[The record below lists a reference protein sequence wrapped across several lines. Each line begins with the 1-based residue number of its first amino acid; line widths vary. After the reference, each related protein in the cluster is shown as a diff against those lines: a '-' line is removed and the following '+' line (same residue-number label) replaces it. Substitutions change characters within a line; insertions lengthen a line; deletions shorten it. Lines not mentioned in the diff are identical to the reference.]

1 MTKSLLKSSL
11 REIKSSFGRY
21 IAILG
26 IVALGVGFF
35 SGLMVS
41 EEAMLKTGDTYLNDQ
56 NFYDFRLMSTLGFDD
71 DDVTALRD
79 ASGVTAADGAYQVDA
94 LVNDGGDEEKVGRFH
109 SITADVNKLA
119 LKEGRLPE
127 NDNECVVDSSFYT
140 GGSIGD
146 TVTVS
151 ADNEA
156 DTLDAMSQHEMKI
169 VGVVES
175 PLYMRVG
182 RYSSEIGSGEVEA
195 IYYVPESVF
204 TSEYFTEMYV
214 SVDTE
219 GEIYSDEY
227 DASIDKEEPIVTEAA
242 ENSVNARY
250 DDIVSEINDGRKQA
264 QEGLDQAKTAL
275 ETAQKAGAGEE
286 TIAKIQAQA
295 DEAQKTLDELTV
307 PEEPEFYVLTR
318 DEDVGFQFFKSDSS
332 IVSSIAKVFPI
343 FFFLV
348 AALVCVTTMTRMMN
362 EQRTQIGVLKS
373 MGYGNRSVIMKYM
386 LYSGSSGILG
396 CLIGYFVGTWGFPT
410 IIWSAYRYYYALP
423 DQVMYVFNGPL
434 LAISLAVTLLCTV
447 GVTWLCGYS
456 ALTQTSA
463 NLIRPKAPKA
473 GKRNPFE
480 RITPVWKRL
489 SFLQKITVRNLFRYK
504 ARFFMMILGIG
515 GCTALIVTALALQ
528 DNFMGVSDLQYNE
541 IDLYDATASFNESLT
556 EDEMNAFL
564 DNNGD
569 RVAGALFS
577 YSGNMDISANG
588 TTHSVAMN
596 APVDNGD
603 LGDFFSWHTDETNY
617 DLPDDGELLLDRGLA
632 NRLGVSVG
640 DEVTVRDSD
649 MHEAVLTVSGVYDN
663 YISNNAYI
671 SRGTL
676 ANDFGKTDINSAYIN
691 FKGDGDVHELAAQ
704 LMNSDANITNVSIS
718 QDSMDMFTDMLDSLN
733 VIVIVVILCAGAL
746 AFIVLYN
753 LTNINISERIRE
765 IATLKVLG
773 FYAKEANA
781 YVFRENNVLTLFG
794 ALVGLVLGK
803 FFHAFVMGQIV
814 VDGLSFDVYVSPQ
827 NYLLA
832 LVLTVIFA
840 FITQLIMR
848 RKIAKI
854 HMAESLKSV
863 E

>member
-41 EEAMLKTGDTYLNDQ
+41 EEAMLKTGDTYLNEQ

-127 NDNECVVDSSFYT
+127 NDNECVVDSSFYA
-140 GGSIGD
+140 GSSIGD
-146 TVTVS
+146 TVTVV
-151 ADNEA
+151 DNNEK
-156 DTLDAMSQHEMKI
+156 DTLDALSQHEMKI

-204 TSEYFTEMYV
+204 TSEYYTEMYV
-214 SVDTE
+214 SVNTE
-219 GEIYSDEY
+219 GEIYSDAY
-227 DASIDKEEPIVTEAA
+227 DASIDDAEPTITKAA
-242 ENSVNARY
+242 EDSVDGRY
-250 DDIVSEINDGRKQA
+250 QEIVNEINDGRKQA
-264 QEGLDQAKTAL
+264 QDGLDQANTAL
-275 ETAQKAGAGEE
+275 ETAKKAGAGEE

-307 PEEPEFYVLTR
+307 PEEPELYVLTR

-386 LYSGSSGILG
+386 MYSGSSGILG
-396 CLIGYFVGTWGFPT
+396 CLIGYFLGTWGFPT

-423 DQVMYVFNGPL
+423 DQVMYVFNVPL
-434 LAISLAVTLLCTV
+434 LLISLAVTLLCTI

-456 ALTQTSA
+456 ALTQTAA

-480 RITPVWKRL
+480 RVTPIWKRL

-528 DNFMGVSDLQYNE
+528 DNFMGVSDQQFNE
-541 IDLYDATASFNESLT
+541 IDLYDATASFNESLS
-556 EDEMNAFL
+556 EEEMAAFL
-564 DNNGD
+564 DTNGERID
-569 RVAGALFS
+569 GALFS
-577 YSGNMDISANG
+577 YTGNMDISANG
-588 TTHSVAMN
+588 TTHSVSMN
-596 APVDNGD
+596 APIDNGQ
-603 LGDFFSWHTDETNY
+603 LEDFFSWHADDTTY
-617 DLPDDGELLLDRGLA
+617 GLPENGEILLDRGLA
-632 NRLGVSVG
+632 DRLGVTTG

-671 SRGTL
+671 SRETL
-676 ANDFGKTDINSAYIN
+676 ADDFGKTDVNSAYIN
-691 FKGDGDVHELAAQ
+691 FQGDGDAHEMAAQ
-704 LMNSDANITNVSIS
+704 LMSEDSNITNVSIS

-733 VIVIVVILCAGAL
+733 VIVLVVILCAGAL

-773 FYAKEANA
+773 FYSKEANA
-781 YVFRENNVLTLFG
+781 YVFRENNALTLIG
-794 ALVGLVLGK
+794 ALVGLVIGK

-814 VDGLSFDVYVSPQ
+814 VDGLTFDAYVSPQ
-827 NYLLA
+827 NYGLA
-832 LVLTVIFA
+832 LVLTIIFA
-840 FITQLIMR
+840 LITQFIMR

>member
-41 EEAMLKTGDTYLNDQ
+41 EEAMLKTGDTYLNEQ

-127 NDNECVVDSSFYT
+127 NDNECVVDSSFYA
-140 GGSIGD
+140 GSSIGD
-146 TVTVS
+146 TVTVV
-151 ADNEA
+151 DNNEK
-156 DTLDAMSQHEMKI
+156 DTLDGLSQHEMKI

-204 TSEYFTEMYV
+204 TSEYYTEMYV
-214 SVDTE
+214 SVNTE
-219 GEIYSDEY
+219 GEIYSDAY
-227 DASIDKEEPIVTEAA
+227 DASIDDAEPTITKAA
-242 ENSVNARY
+242 EDSVDGRY
-250 DDIVSEINDGRKQA
+250 QEIVNEINDGRKQA
-264 QEGLDQAKTAL
+264 QDGLDQANTAL
-275 ETAQKAGAGEE
+275 ETAKKAGAGEE

-307 PEEPEFYVLTR
+307 PEEPELYVLTR

-386 LYSGSSGILG
+386 MYSGSSGILG
-396 CLIGYFVGTWGFPT
+396 CLIGYFLGTWGFPT

-423 DQVMYVFNGPL
+423 DQVMYVFNVPL
-434 LAISLAVTLLCTV
+434 LLISLAVTLLCTI

-456 ALTQTSA
+456 ALTQTAA

-480 RITPVWKRL
+480 RVTPIWKRL

-528 DNFMGVSDLQYNE
+528 DNFMGVSDQQFNE
-541 IDLYDATASFNESLT
+541 IDLYDATASFNESLS
-556 EDEMNAFL
+556 EEEMAAFL
-564 DNNGD
+564 DTNGERID
-569 RVAGALFS
+569 GALFS
-577 YSGNMDISANG
+577 YTGNMDISANG
-588 TTHSVAMN
+588 TTHSVSMN
-596 APVDNGD
+596 APIDNGQ
-603 LGDFFSWHTDETNY
+603 LEDFFSWHADDTTY
-617 DLPDDGELLLDRGLA
+617 GLPENGEILLDRGLA
-632 NRLGVSVG
+632 DRLGVTTG

-671 SRGTL
+671 SRETL
-676 ANDFGKTDINSAYIN
+676 ADDFGKTDVNSAYIN
-691 FKGDGDVHELAAQ
+691 FQGDGDAHEMAAQ
-704 LMNSDANITNVSIS
+704 LMSEDSNITNVSIS

-733 VIVIVVILCAGAL
+733 VIVLVVILCAGAL

-773 FYAKEANA
+773 FYSKEANA
-781 YVFRENNVLTLFG
+781 YVFRENNALTLIG
-794 ALVGLVLGK
+794 ALVGLVIGK

-814 VDGLSFDVYVSPQ
+814 VDGLTFDAYVSPQ
-827 NYLLA
+827 NYGLA
-832 LVLTVIFA
+832 LVLTIIFA
-840 FITQLIMR
+840 LITQFIMR

>member
-41 EEAMLKTGDTYLNDQ
+41 EEAMLKTGDTYLNEQ
-56 NFYDFRLMSTLGFDD
+56 NFYDFRLMSTLGFDA

-127 NDNECVVDSSFYT
+127 NDNECVVDSSFYA
-140 GGSIGD
+140 GSSIGD
-146 TVTVS
+146 TVTVV
-151 ADNEA
+151 DNNEK
-156 DTLDAMSQHEMKI
+156 DTLDALSQHEMKI

-204 TSEYFTEMYV
+204 TSEYYTEMYV
-214 SVDTE
+214 SVNTE
-219 GEIYSDEY
+219 GEIYSDAY
-227 DASIDKEEPIVTEAA
+227 DASIDDAEPTITKAA
-242 ENSVNARY
+242 EDSVDGRY
-250 DDIVSEINDGRKQA
+250 QEIVNEINDGRKQA
-264 QEGLDQAKTAL
+264 QDGLDQANEAL
-275 ETAQKAGAGEE
+275 ETAKKAGAGEE

-307 PEEPEFYVLTR
+307 PEEPELYVLTR

-386 LYSGSSGILG
+386 MYSGSSGILG
-396 CLIGYFVGTWGFPT
+396 CLIGYFLGTWGFPT

-423 DQVMYVFNGPL
+423 DQVMYVFNVPL
-434 LAISLAVTLLCTV
+434 LLISLAVTLLCTI

-456 ALTQTSA
+456 ALTQTAA

-480 RITPVWKRL
+480 RVTPIWKRL

-528 DNFMGVSDLQYNE
+528 DNFMGVSDQQFNE
-541 IDLYDATASFNESLT
+541 IDLYDATASFNESLS
-556 EDEMNAFL
+556 EEEMAAFL
-564 DNNGD
+564 DANGERID
-569 RVAGALFS
+569 GALFS
-577 YSGNMDISANG
+577 YTGNMDISANG
-588 TTHSVAMN
+588 ATHSVSMN
-596 APVDNGD
+596 APIDNEQ
-603 LGDFFSWHTDETNY
+603 LGDFFSWHADDTTY
-617 DLPDDGELLLDRGLA
+617 GLPADGEILLDRGLA
-632 NRLGVSVG
+632 DRLGVTTG

-676 ANDFGKTDINSAYIN
+676 ADDFGKTDVNSAYIN
-691 FKGDGDVHELAAQ
+691 FQGDGDAHEMAAQ
-704 LMNSDANITNVSIS
+704 LMSEDSNITNVSIS

-733 VIVIVVILCAGAL
+733 VIVLVVILCAGAL

-773 FYAKEANA
+773 FYSKEANA
-781 YVFRENNVLTLFG
+781 YVFRENNALTLIG
-794 ALVGLVLGK
+794 ALVGLVIGK

-814 VDGLSFDVYVSPQ
+814 VDGLTFDAYVSPQ
-827 NYLLA
+827 NYGLA
-832 LVLTVIFA
+832 LVLTIVFA
-840 FITQLIMR
+840 LITQFIMR

>member
-41 EEAMLKTGDTYLNDQ
+41 EEAMLKTGDTYLNEQ

-127 NDNECVVDSSFYT
+127 NDNECVVDSSFYA
-140 GGSIGD
+140 GSSIGD
-146 TVTVS
+146 TVTVV
-151 ADNEA
+151 DNNEK
-156 DTLDAMSQHEMKI
+156 DTLDALSQHEMKI

-204 TSEYFTEMYV
+204 TSEYYTEMYV
-214 SVDTE
+214 SVNTE
-219 GEIYSDEY
+219 GEIYSDAY
-227 DASIDKEEPIVTEAA
+227 DASIDDAEPTITKAA
-242 ENSVNARY
+242 EDSVDGRY
-250 DDIVSEINDGRKQA
+250 QEIVNEINDGRKQA
-264 QEGLDQAKTAL
+264 QDGLDQANKAL
-275 ETAQKAGAGEE
+275 ETAKKAGAGEE

-307 PEEPEFYVLTR
+307 PEEPELYVLTR

-386 LYSGSSGILG
+386 MYSGSSGILG
-396 CLIGYFVGTWGFPT
+396 CLIGYFLGTWGFPT

-423 DQVMYVFNGPL
+423 DQVMYVFNVPL
-434 LAISLAVTLLCTV
+434 LLISLAVTLLCTI

-456 ALTQTSA
+456 ALTQTAA

-480 RITPVWKRL
+480 RVTPIWKRL

-528 DNFMGVSDLQYNE
+528 DNFMGVSDQQFNE
-541 IDLYDATASFNESLT
+541 IDLYDATASFNESLS
-556 EDEMNAFL
+556 EEEMAAFL
-564 DNNGD
+564 DTNGERID
-569 RVAGALFS
+569 GALFS
-577 YSGNMDISANG
+577 YTGNMDISANG
-588 TTHSVAMN
+588 TTHSVSMN
-596 APVDNGD
+596 APIDNGQ
-603 LGDFFSWHTDETNY
+603 LEDFFSWHADDTTY
-617 DLPDDGELLLDRGLA
+617 GLPENGEILLDRGLA
-632 NRLGVSVG
+632 DRLGVTTG

-671 SRGTL
+671 SRETL
-676 ANDFGKTDINSAYIN
+676 ADDFGKTDVNSAYIN
-691 FKGDGDVHELAAQ
+691 FQGDGDAHEMAAQ
-704 LMNSDANITNVSIS
+704 LMSEDSNITNVSIS

-733 VIVIVVILCAGAL
+733 VIVLVVILCAGAL

-773 FYAKEANA
+773 FYSKEANA
-781 YVFRENNVLTLFG
+781 YVFRENNALTLIG
-794 ALVGLVLGK
+794 ALVGLVIGK

-814 VDGLSFDVYVSPQ
+814 VDGLTFDAYVSPQ
-827 NYLLA
+827 NYGLA
-832 LVLTVIFA
+832 LVLTIIFA
-840 FITQLIMR
+840 LITQFIMR

>member
-41 EEAMLKTGDTYLNDQ
+41 EEAMLKTGDTYLNEQ

-127 NDNECVVDSSFYT
+127 NDNECVVDSSFYA
-140 GGSIGD
+140 GSSIGD
-146 TVTVS
+146 TVTVV
-151 ADNEA
+151 DNNEK
-156 DTLDAMSQHEMKI
+156 DTLDALSQHEMKI

-204 TSEYFTEMYV
+204 TSEYYTEMYV
-214 SVDTE
+214 SVNTE
-219 GEIYSDEY
+219 GEIYSDAY
-227 DASIDKEEPIVTEAA
+227 DASIDDAEPTITKAA
-242 ENSVNARY
+242 EDSVDGRY
-250 DDIVSEINDGRKQA
+250 QEIVNEINDGRKQA
-264 QEGLDQAKTAL
+264 QDGLDQANTAL
-275 ETAQKAGAGEE
+275 ETAKKAGAGEE

-307 PEEPEFYVLTR
+307 PEEPELYVLTR

-373 MGYGNRSVIMKYM
+373 MGYGNHSVIMKYM
-386 LYSGSSGILG
+386 MYSGSSGILG
-396 CLIGYFVGTWGFPT
+396 CLIGYFLGTWGFPT

-423 DQVMYVFNGPL
+423 DQVMYVFNVPL
-434 LAISLAVTLLCTV
+434 LLISLAVTLLCTI

-456 ALTQTSA
+456 ALTQTAA

-480 RITPVWKRL
+480 RVTPIWKRL

-528 DNFMGVSDLQYNE
+528 DNFMGVSDQQFNE
-541 IDLYDATASFNESLT
+541 IDLYDATASFNESLS
-556 EDEMNAFL
+556 EEEMAAFL
-564 DNNGD
+564 DANGE
-569 RVAGALFS
+569 RIAGALFS
-577 YSGNMDISANG
+577 YTGNMDISANG
-588 TTHSVAMN
+588 TTHSVSMN
-596 APVDNGD
+596 APIDNGQ
-603 LGDFFSWHTDETNY
+603 LEDFFSWHADDTTY
-617 DLPDDGELLLDRGLA
+617 GLPEDGEILLDRGLA
-632 NRLGVSVG
+632 DRLGVTTG

-671 SRGTL
+671 SRETL
-676 ANDFGKTDINSAYIN
+676 ADDFGKTDVNSAYIN
-691 FKGDGDVHELAAQ
+691 FQGDGDAHEMAAQ
-704 LMNSDANITNVSIS
+704 LMSEDSNITNVSIS

-733 VIVIVVILCAGAL
+733 VIVLVVILCAGAL

-773 FYAKEANA
+773 FYSKEANA
-781 YVFRENNVLTLFG
+781 YVFRENNALTLIG
-794 ALVGLVLGK
+794 ALVGLVIGK

-814 VDGLSFDVYVSPQ
+814 VDGLTFDAYVSPQ
-827 NYLLA
+827 NYGLA
-832 LVLTVIFA
+832 LVLTIIFA
-840 FITQLIMR
+840 LITQFIMR

>member
-41 EEAMLKTGDTYLNDQ
+41 EEAMLKTGDTYLNEQ

-71 DDVTALRD
+71 DDVTALCD

-127 NDNECVVDSSFYT
+127 NDNECVVDSSFYA
-140 GGSIGD
+140 GSSIGD
-146 TVTVS
+146 TVTVV
-151 ADNEA
+151 DNNEK
-156 DTLDAMSQHEMKI
+156 DTLDALSQHEMKI

-204 TSEYFTEMYV
+204 TSEYYTEMYV
-214 SVDTE
+214 SVNTE
-219 GEIYSDEY
+219 GEIYSDAY
-227 DASIDKEEPIVTEAA
+227 DASIDDAEPTITKAA
-242 ENSVNARY
+242 EDSVDGRY
-250 DDIVSEINDGRKQA
+250 QEIVNEINDGRKQA
-264 QEGLDQAKTAL
+264 QDGLDQANTAL
-275 ETAQKAGAGEE
+275 ETAKKAGAGEE
-286 TIAKIQAQA
+286 TIAKIQAQT

-307 PEEPEFYVLTR
+307 PEEPELYVLTR

-386 LYSGSSGILG
+386 MYSGSSGILG
-396 CLIGYFVGTWGFPT
+396 CLIGYFLGTWGFPT

-423 DQVMYVFNGPL
+423 DQVMYVFNVPL
-434 LAISLAVTLLCTV
+434 LLISLAVTLLCTI

-480 RITPVWKRL
+480 RVTPIWKRL
-489 SFLQKITVRNLFRYK
+489 SFLQKITVRNLFHGADCDGAGFAGQLYGSVRS
-504 ARFFMMILGIG
+504 AVQRNRSLRRHGI
-515 GCTALIVTALALQ
+515 V
-528 DNFMGVSDLQYNE
+528 
-541 IDLYDATASFNESLT
+541 
-556 EDEMNAFL
+556 
-564 DNNGD
+564 
-569 RVAGALFS
+569 
-577 YSGNMDISANG
+577 
-588 TTHSVAMN
+588 
-596 APVDNGD
+596 
-603 LGDFFSWHTDETNY
+603 
-617 DLPDDGELLLDRGLA
+617 
-632 NRLGVSVG
+632 
-640 DEVTVRDSD
+640 
-649 MHEAVLTVSGVYDN
+649 
-663 YISNNAYI
+663 
-671 SRGTL
+671 
-676 ANDFGKTDINSAYIN
+676 
-691 FKGDGDVHELAAQ
+691 
-704 LMNSDANITNVSIS
+704 
-718 QDSMDMFTDMLDSLN
+718 
-733 VIVIVVILCAGAL
+733 
-746 AFIVLYN
+746 
-753 LTNINISERIRE
+753 
-765 IATLKVLG
+765 
-773 FYAKEANA
+773 
-781 YVFRENNVLTLFG
+781 
-794 ALVGLVLGK
+794 
-803 FFHAFVMGQIV
+803 
-814 VDGLSFDVYVSPQ
+814 
-827 NYLLA
+827 
-832 LVLTVIFA
+832 
-840 FITQLIMR
+840 
-848 RKIAKI
+848 
-854 HMAESLKSV
+854 
-863 E
+863 

>member
-41 EEAMLKTGDTYLNDQ
+41 EEAMLKTGDTYLNEQ

-127 NDNECVVDSSFYT
+127 NDNECVVDSSFYA
-140 GGSIGD
+140 GSSIGD
-146 TVTVS
+146 TVTVV
-151 ADNEA
+151 DNNEK
-156 DTLDAMSQHEMKI
+156 DTLDALSQHEMKI

-204 TSEYFTEMYV
+204 TSEYYTEMYV
-214 SVDTE
+214 SVNTE
-219 GEIYSDEY
+219 GEIYSDAY
-227 DASIDKEEPIVTEAA
+227 DASIDDAEPTITKAA
-242 ENSVNARY
+242 EDSVDGRY
-250 DDIVSEINDGRKQA
+250 QEIVNEINDGRKQA
-264 QEGLDQAKTAL
+264 QDGLDQANKAL
-275 ETAQKAGAGEE
+275 ETAKTAGAGEE

-307 PEEPEFYVLTR
+307 PEEPELYVLTR

-386 LYSGSSGILG
+386 MYSGSSGILG
-396 CLIGYFVGTWGFPT
+396 CLIGYFLGTWGFPT

-423 DQVMYVFNGPL
+423 DQVMYVFNVPL
-434 LAISLAVTLLCTV
+434 LLISLAVTLLCTI

-456 ALTQTSA
+456 ALTQTAA

-480 RITPVWKRL
+480 RVTPIWKRL

-528 DNFMGVSDLQYNE
+528 DNFMGVSDQQFNE
-541 IDLYDATASFNESLT
+541 IDLYDATASFNESLS
-556 EDEMNAFL
+556 EEEMAAFL
-564 DNNGD
+564 DTNGERID
-569 RVAGALFS
+569 GALFS
-577 YSGNMDISANG
+577 YTGNMDISANG
-588 TTHSVAMN
+588 TTHSVSMN
-596 APVDNGD
+596 APIDNGQ
-603 LGDFFSWHTDETNY
+603 LEDFFSWHADDTTY
-617 DLPDDGELLLDRGLA
+617 GLPENGEILLDRGLA
-632 NRLGVSVG
+632 DRLGVTAG

-671 SRGTL
+671 SRETL
-676 ANDFGKTDINSAYIN
+676 ADDFGKTDVNSAYIN
-691 FKGDGDVHELAAQ
+691 FQGDGDAHEMAAQ
-704 LMNSDANITNVSIS
+704 LMSEDSNITNVSIS

-733 VIVIVVILCAGAL
+733 VIVLVVILCAGAL

-773 FYAKEANA
+773 FYSKEANA
-781 YVFRENNVLTLFG
+781 YVFRENNALTLIG
-794 ALVGLVLGK
+794 ALVGLVIGK

-814 VDGLSFDVYVSPQ
+814 VDGLTFDAYVSPQ
-827 NYLLA
+827 NYGLA
-832 LVLTVIFA
+832 LVLTIIFA
-840 FITQLIMR
+840 LITQFIMR

>member
-41 EEAMLKTGDTYLNDQ
+41 EEAMLKTGDTYLNEQ

-127 NDNECVVDSSFYT
+127 NDNECVVDSSFYA
-140 GGSIGD
+140 GSSIGD
-146 TVTVS
+146 TVTVV
-151 ADNEA
+151 DNNEK
-156 DTLDAMSQHEMKI
+156 DTLDALSQHEMKI

-204 TSEYFTEMYV
+204 TSEYYTEMYV
-214 SVDTE
+214 SVNTE
-219 GEIYSDEY
+219 GEIYSDAY
-227 DASIDKEEPIVTEAA
+227 DASIDDAEPTITKAA
-242 ENSVNARY
+242 EDSVDGRY
-250 DDIVSEINDGRKQA
+250 QEIVNEINDGRKQA
-264 QEGLDQAKTAL
+264 QDGLDQANTAL
-275 ETAQKAGAGEE
+275 ETAKKAGAGEE

-307 PEEPEFYVLTR
+307 PEEPELYVLTR

-386 LYSGSSGILG
+386 MYSGSSGILG
-396 CLIGYFVGTWGFPT
+396 CLIGYFLGTWGFPT

-423 DQVMYVFNGPL
+423 DQVMYVFNVPL
-434 LAISLAVTLLCTV
+434 LLISLAVTLLCTI

-456 ALTQTSA
+456 ALTQTAA

-480 RITPVWKRL
+480 RVTPIWKRL

-528 DNFMGVSDLQYNE
+528 DNFMGVSDQQFNE
-541 IDLYDATASFNESLT
+541 IDLYDATASFNESLS
-556 EDEMNAFL
+556 EEEMAAFL
-564 DNNGD
+564 DTNGERID
-569 RVAGALFS
+569 GALFS
-577 YSGNMDISANG
+577 YTGNMDISANG
-588 TTHSVAMN
+588 TTHSVSMN
-596 APVDNGD
+596 APIDNGQ
-603 LGDFFSWHTDETNY
+603 LEDFFSWHADDTTY
-617 DLPDDGELLLDRGLA
+617 GLPENGEILLDRGLA
-632 NRLGVSVG
+632 DRLGVTAG

-671 SRGTL
+671 SRETL
-676 ANDFGKTDINSAYIN
+676 ADDFGKTDVNSAYIN
-691 FKGDGDVHELAAQ
+691 FQGDGDAHEMAAQ
-704 LMNSDANITNVSIS
+704 LMSEDSNITNVSIS

-733 VIVIVVILCAGAL
+733 VIVLVVILCAGAL

-773 FYAKEANA
+773 FYSKEANA
-781 YVFRENNVLTLFG
+781 YVFRENNALTLIG
-794 ALVGLVLGK
+794 ALVGLVIGK

-814 VDGLSFDVYVSPQ
+814 VDGLTFDAYVSPQ
-827 NYLLA
+827 NYGLA
-832 LVLTVIFA
+832 LVLTIIFA
-840 FITQLIMR
+840 LITQFIMR

>member
-41 EEAMLKTGDTYLNDQ
+41 EEAMLKTGDTYLNEQ

-127 NDNECVVDSSFYT
+127 NDNECVVDSSFYA
-140 GGSIGD
+140 GSSIGD
-146 TVTVS
+146 TVTVV
-151 ADNEA
+151 DNNEK
-156 DTLDAMSQHEMKI
+156 DTLDALSQHEMKI

-204 TSEYFTEMYV
+204 TSEYYTEMYV
-214 SVDTE
+214 SVNTE
-219 GEIYSDEY
+219 GEIYSDAY
-227 DASIDKEEPIVTEAA
+227 DASIDDAEPTITKAA
-242 ENSVNARY
+242 EDSVDGRY
-250 DDIVSEINDGRKQA
+250 QEIVNEINDGRKQA
-264 QEGLDQAKTAL
+264 QDGLDQANKAL
-275 ETAQKAGAGEE
+275 ETAKKAGAGEE

-307 PEEPEFYVLTR
+307 PEEPELYVLTR

-386 LYSGSSGILG
+386 MYSGSSGILG
-396 CLIGYFVGTWGFPT
+396 CLIGYFLGTWGFPT

-423 DQVMYVFNGPL
+423 DQVMYVFNVPL
-434 LAISLAVTLLCTV
+434 LLISLAVTLLCTI

-456 ALTQTSA
+456 ALTQTAA

-480 RITPVWKRL
+480 RVTPIWKRL

-528 DNFMGVSDLQYNE
+528 DNFMGVSDQQFNE
-541 IDLYDATASFNESLT
+541 IDLYDATASFNESLS
-556 EDEMNAFL
+556 EEEMAAFL
-564 DNNGD
+564 DTNGERID
-569 RVAGALFS
+569 GALFS
-577 YSGNMDISANG
+577 YTGNMDISANG
-588 TTHSVAMN
+588 TTHSVSMN
-596 APVDNGD
+596 APIDNGQ
-603 LGDFFSWHTDETNY
+603 LEDFFSWHADDTTY
-617 DLPDDGELLLDRGLA
+617 GLPENGEILLDRGLA
-632 NRLGVSVG
+632 DRLGVTAG

-671 SRGTL
+671 SRETL
-676 ANDFGKTDINSAYIN
+676 ADGFGKTDVNSAYIN
-691 FKGDGDVHELAAQ
+691 FQGDGDAHEMAAQ
-704 LMNSDANITNVSIS
+704 LMSEDSNITNVSIS

-733 VIVIVVILCAGAL
+733 VIVLVVILCAGAL

-773 FYAKEANA
+773 FYSKEANA
-781 YVFRENNVLTLFG
+781 YVFRENNALTLIG
-794 ALVGLVLGK
+794 ALVGLVIGK

-814 VDGLSFDVYVSPQ
+814 VDGLTFDAYVSPQ
-827 NYLLA
+827 NYGLA
-832 LVLTVIFA
+832 LVLTIIFA
-840 FITQLIMR
+840 LITQFIMR

>member
-41 EEAMLKTGDTYLNDQ
+41 EEAMLKTGDTYLNER

-127 NDNECVVDSSFYT
+127 NDNECVVDSSFYA
-140 GGSIGD
+140 GSSIGD
-146 TVTVS
+146 TVTVV
-151 ADNEA
+151 DNNEK
-156 DTLDAMSQHEMKI
+156 DTLDALSQHEMKI

-204 TSEYFTEMYV
+204 TSEYYTEMYV
-214 SVDTE
+214 SVNTE
-219 GEIYSDEY
+219 GEIYSDAY
-227 DASIDKEEPIVTEAA
+227 DASIDDAEPTITKAA
-242 ENSVNARY
+242 EDSVDGRY
-250 DDIVSEINDGRKQA
+250 QEIVNEINDGRKQA
-264 QEGLDQAKTAL
+264 QDGLDQANTAL
-275 ETAQKAGAGEE
+275 ETAKKAGAGEE

-307 PEEPEFYVLTR
+307 PEEPELYVLTR

-386 LYSGSSGILG
+386 MYSGSSGILG
-396 CLIGYFVGTWGFPT
+396 CLIGYFLGTWGFPT

-423 DQVMYVFNGPL
+423 DQVMYVFNVPL
-434 LAISLAVTLLCTV
+434 LLISLAVTLLCTI

-456 ALTQTSA
+456 ALTQTAA

-480 RITPVWKRL
+480 RVTPIWKRL

-528 DNFMGVSDLQYNE
+528 DNFMGVSDQQFNE
-541 IDLYDATASFNESLT
+541 IDLYDATASFNESLS
-556 EDEMNAFL
+556 EEEMAAFL
-564 DNNGD
+564 DTNGERID
-569 RVAGALFS
+569 GALFS
-577 YSGNMDISANG
+577 YTGNMDISANG
-588 TTHSVAMN
+588 TTHSVSMN
-596 APVDNGD
+596 APIDNGQ
-603 LGDFFSWHTDETNY
+603 LEDFFSWHADDTTY
-617 DLPDDGELLLDRGLA
+617 GLPENGEILLDRGLA
-632 NRLGVSVG
+632 DRLGVTTG

-676 ANDFGKTDINSAYIN
+676 ADDFGKTDVNSAYIN
-691 FKGDGDVHELAAQ
+691 FQGDGDAHEMAAQ
-704 LMNSDANITNVSIS
+704 LMSEDSNITNVSIS

-733 VIVIVVILCAGAL
+733 VIVLVVILCAGAL

-773 FYAKEANA
+773 FYSKEANA
-781 YVFRENNVLTLFG
+781 YVFRENNALTLIG
-794 ALVGLVLGK
+794 ALVGLVIGK

-814 VDGLSFDVYVSPQ
+814 VDGLTFDAYVSPQ
-827 NYLLA
+827 NYGLA
-832 LVLTVIFA
+832 LVLTIIFA
-840 FITQLIMR
+840 LITQFIMR

>member
-41 EEAMLKTGDTYLNDQ
+41 EEAMLKTGDTYLNEQ

-127 NDNECVVDSSFYT
+127 NDNECVVDSSFYA
-140 GGSIGD
+140 GSSIGD
-146 TVTVS
+146 TVTVV
-151 ADNEA
+151 DNNEK
-156 DTLDAMSQHEMKI
+156 DTLDALSQHEMKI

-204 TSEYFTEMYV
+204 TSEYYTEMYV
-214 SVDTE
+214 SVNTE
-219 GEIYSDEY
+219 GEIYSDAY
-227 DASIDKEEPIVTEAA
+227 DASIDDAEPTITKAA
-242 ENSVNARY
+242 EDSVDGRY
-250 DDIVSEINDGRKQA
+250 QEIVNEINDGRKQA
-264 QEGLDQAKTAL
+264 QDGLDQANTAL
-275 ETAQKAGAGEE
+275 ETAKKAGAGEE

-307 PEEPEFYVLTR
+307 PEEPELYVLTR

-386 LYSGSSGILG
+386 MYSGSSGILG
-396 CLIGYFVGTWGFPT
+396 CLIGYFLGTWGFPT

-423 DQVMYVFNGPL
+423 DQVMYVFNVPL
-434 LAISLAVTLLCTV
+434 LLISLAVTLLCTI
-447 GVTWLCGYS
+447 GVTGLCGYS
-456 ALTQTSA
+456 ALTQTAA

-480 RITPVWKRL
+480 RVTPIWKRL

-528 DNFMGVSDLQYNE
+528 DNFMGVSDQQFNE
-541 IDLYDATASFNESLT
+541 IDLYDATASFNESLS
-556 EDEMNAFL
+556 EEEMAAFL
-564 DNNGD
+564 DTNGERID
-569 RVAGALFS
+569 GALFS
-577 YSGNMDISANG
+577 YTGNMDISANG
-588 TTHSVAMN
+588 TTHSVSMN
-596 APVDNGD
+596 APIDNGQ
-603 LGDFFSWHTDETNY
+603 LGDFFSWHADDTTY
-617 DLPDDGELLLDRGLA
+617 GLPENGEILLDRGLA
-632 NRLGVSVG
+632 DRLGVTTG

-671 SRGTL
+671 SRETL
-676 ANDFGKTDINSAYIN
+676 ADDFDKTDVNSAYIN
-691 FKGDGDVHELAAQ
+691 FQGDGDAHEMAAQ
-704 LMNSDANITNVSIS
+704 LMSEDSNITNVSIS

-733 VIVIVVILCAGAL
+733 VIVLVVILCAGAL

-773 FYAKEANA
+773 FYSKEANA
-781 YVFRENNVLTLFG
+781 YVFRENNALTLIG
-794 ALVGLVLGK
+794 ALVGLVIGK

-814 VDGLSFDVYVSPQ
+814 VDGLTFDAYVSPQ
-827 NYLLA
+827 NYGLA
-832 LVLTVIFA
+832 LVLTIIFA
-840 FITQLIMR
+840 LITQFIMR

>member
-41 EEAMLKTGDTYLNDQ
+41 EEAMLKTGDTYLNEQ

-127 NDNECVVDSSFYT
+127 NDNECVVDSSFYA
-140 GGSIGD
+140 GSSIGD
-146 TVTVS
+146 TVTVV
-151 ADNEA
+151 DNNEK
-156 DTLDAMSQHEMKI
+156 DTLDALSQHEMKI

-204 TSEYFTEMYV
+204 TSEYYTEMYV
-214 SVDTE
+214 SVNTE
-219 GEIYSDEY
+219 GEIYSDAY
-227 DASIDKEEPIVTEAA
+227 DASIDDAEPTITKAA
-242 ENSVNARY
+242 EDSVDGRY
-250 DDIVSEINDGRKQA
+250 QEIVNEINDGRKQA
-264 QEGLDQAKTAL
+264 QDGLDQANTAL
-275 ETAQKAGAGEE
+275 ETAKKAGAGEE

-307 PEEPEFYVLTR
+307 PEEPELYVLTR

-386 LYSGSSGILG
+386 MYSGSSGILG
-396 CLIGYFVGTWGFPT
+396 CLIGYFLGTWGFPT

-423 DQVMYVFNGPL
+423 DQVMYVFNVPL
-434 LAISLAVTLLCTV
+434 LLISLAVTLLCTI

-456 ALTQTSA
+456 ALTQTAA

-480 RITPVWKRL
+480 RVTPIWKRL

-528 DNFMGVSDLQYNE
+528 DNFMGVSDQQFNE
-541 IDLYDATASFNESLT
+541 IDLYDATASFNESLS
-556 EDEMNAFL
+556 EEEMAAFL
-564 DNNGD
+564 DTNGE
-569 RVAGALFS
+569 RIAGALFS
-577 YSGNMDISANG
+577 CTGNMDISANG
-588 TTHSVAMN
+588 TTHSVSMN
-596 APVDNGD
+596 APIDNGQ
-603 LGDFFSWHTDETNY
+603 LEDFFSWHADDTTY
-617 DLPDDGELLLDRGLA
+617 GLPENGEILLDRGLA
-632 NRLGVSVG
+632 DRLGVTAG

-671 SRGTL
+671 SRETL
-676 ANDFGKTDINSAYIN
+676 ADDFGKTDVNSAYIN
-691 FKGDGDVHELAAQ
+691 FQGDGDAHEMAAQ
-704 LMNSDANITNVSIS
+704 LMSEDSNITNVSIS

-733 VIVIVVILCAGAL
+733 VIVLVVILCAGAL

-773 FYAKEANA
+773 FYSKEANA
-781 YVFRENNVLTLFG
+781 YVFRENNALTLIG
-794 ALVGLVLGK
+794 ALVGLVIGK

-814 VDGLSFDVYVSPQ
+814 VDGLTFDAYVSPQ
-827 NYLLA
+827 NYGLA
-832 LVLTVIFA
+832 LVLTIIFA
-840 FITQLIMR
+840 LITQFIMR

>member
-41 EEAMLKTGDTYLNDQ
+41 EEAMLKTGDTYLNEQ

-127 NDNECVVDSSFYT
+127 NDNECVVDSSFYA
-140 GGSIGD
+140 GSSIGD
-146 TVTVS
+146 TVTVV
-151 ADNEA
+151 DNNEK
-156 DTLDAMSQHEMKI
+156 DTLDALSQHEMKI

-204 TSEYFTEMYV
+204 TSEYYTEMYV
-214 SVDTE
+214 SVNTE
-219 GEIYSDEY
+219 GEIYSDAY
-227 DASIDKEEPIVTEAA
+227 DASIDDAEPTITKAA
-242 ENSVNARY
+242 EDSVDGRY
-250 DDIVSEINDGRKQA
+250 QEIVNEINDGRKQA
-264 QEGLDQAKTAL
+264 QDGLDQANTAL
-275 ETAQKAGAGEE
+275 ETAKKAGAGEE

-307 PEEPEFYVLTR
+307 PEEPELYVLTR

-386 LYSGSSGILG
+386 MYSGSSGILG
-396 CLIGYFVGTWGFPT
+396 CLIGYFLGTWGFPT

-423 DQVMYVFNGPL
+423 DQVMYVFNVPL
-434 LAISLAVTLLCTV
+434 LLISLAVTLLCTI

-456 ALTQTSA
+456 ALTQTAA

-480 RITPVWKRL
+480 RVTPIWKRL

-528 DNFMGVSDLQYNE
+528 DNFMGVSDQQFNE
-541 IDLYDATASFNESLT
+541 IDLYDATASFNESLS
-556 EDEMNAFL
+556 EEEMAAFL
-564 DNNGD
+564 DTNGERID
-569 RVAGALFS
+569 GALFS
-577 YSGNMDISANG
+577 YTGNMDISANG
-588 TTHSVAMN
+588 TTHSVSMN
-596 APVDNGD
+596 APIDNGQ
-603 LGDFFSWHTDETNY
+603 LEDFFSWHADDTTY
-617 DLPDDGELLLDRGLA
+617 GLPENGEILLDRGLA
-632 NRLGVSVG
+632 DRLGVTTG

-671 SRGTL
+671 SRETL
-676 ANDFGKTDINSAYIN
+676 ADDFGKTDVNSAYIN
-691 FKGDGDVHELAAQ
+691 FQGDGDAHEMAAQ
-704 LMNSDANITNVSIS
+704 LMSEDSNITNVSIS

-733 VIVIVVILCAGAL
+733 VIVLVVILCAGAL

-773 FYAKEANA
+773 FYSKEANA
-781 YVFRENNVLTLFG
+781 YVFRENNALTLIG
-794 ALVGLVLGK
+794 ALVGLVIGK

-814 VDGLSFDVYVSPQ
+814 VDGLTFDAYVSPQ
-827 NYLLA
+827 NYGLA
-832 LVLTVIFA
+832 LVLTIVFA
-840 FITQLIMR
+840 LITQFIMR

>member
-41 EEAMLKTGDTYLNDQ
+41 EEAMLKTGDTYLNEQ

-109 SITADVNKLA
+109 SITEDVNKLA

-127 NDNECVVDSSFYT
+127 NDNECVVDSSFYA
-140 GGSIGD
+140 GSSIGD
-146 TVTVS
+146 TVTVV
-151 ADNEA
+151 DNNEK
-156 DTLDAMSQHEMKI
+156 DTLDALSQHEMKI

-204 TSEYFTEMYV
+204 TSEYYTEMYV
-214 SVDTE
+214 SVNTE
-219 GEIYSDEY
+219 GEIYSDAY
-227 DASIDKEEPIVTEAA
+227 DASIDDAEPTITKAA
-242 ENSVNARY
+242 EDSVDGRY
-250 DDIVSEINDGRKQA
+250 QEIVNEINDGRKQA
-264 QEGLDQAKTAL
+264 QDGLDQANKAL
-275 ETAQKAGAGEE
+275 ETAKKAGAGEE

-307 PEEPEFYVLTR
+307 PEEPELYVLTR

-386 LYSGSSGILG
+386 MYSGSSGILG
-396 CLIGYFVGTWGFPT
+396 CLIGYFLGTWGFPT

-423 DQVMYVFNGPL
+423 DQVMYVFNVPL
-434 LAISLAVTLLCTV
+434 LLISLAVTLLCTI

-456 ALTQTSA
+456 ALTQTAA

-480 RITPVWKRL
+480 RVTPIWKRL

-528 DNFMGVSDLQYNE
+528 DNFMGVSDQQFNE
-541 IDLYDATASFNESLT
+541 IDLYDATASFNESLS
-556 EDEMNAFL
+556 EEEMAAFL
-564 DNNGD
+564 DTNGE
-569 RVAGALFS
+569 RIAGALFS
-577 YSGNMDISANG
+577 YTGNMDISANG
-588 TTHSVAMN
+588 TTHSVSMN
-596 APVDNGD
+596 APIDNGQ
-603 LGDFFSWHTDETNY
+603 LEDFFSWHADDTTY
-617 DLPDDGELLLDRGLA
+617 GLPENGEILLDRGLA
-632 NRLGVSVG
+632 DRLGVTTG

-671 SRGTL
+671 SRETL
-676 ANDFGKTDINSAYIN
+676 ADDFGKTDVNSAYIN
-691 FKGDGDVHELAAQ
+691 FQGDGDAHEMAAQ
-704 LMNSDANITNVSIS
+704 LMSEDSNITNVSIS

-733 VIVIVVILCAGAL
+733 VIVLVVILCAGAL

-773 FYAKEANA
+773 FYSKEANA
-781 YVFRENNVLTLFG
+781 YVFRENNALTLIG
-794 ALVGLVLGK
+794 ALVGLVIGK

-814 VDGLSFDVYVSPQ
+814 VDGLTFDAYVSPQ
-827 NYLLA
+827 NYGLA
-832 LVLTVIFA
+832 LVLTIIFA
-840 FITQLIMR
+840 LITQFIMR

>member
-41 EEAMLKTGDTYLNDQ
+41 EEAMLKTGDTYLNEQ

-79 ASGVTAADGAYQVDA
+79 ASGVTAVDGAYQVDA

-127 NDNECVVDSSFYT
+127 NDNECVVDSSFYA
-140 GGSIGD
+140 GSSIGD
-146 TVTVS
+146 TVTVV
-151 ADNEA
+151 DNNEK
-156 DTLDAMSQHEMKI
+156 DTLDALSQHEMKI

-204 TSEYFTEMYV
+204 TSEYYTEMYV
-214 SVDTE
+214 SVNTE
-219 GEIYSDEY
+219 GEIYSDAY
-227 DASIDKEEPIVTEAA
+227 DASIDDAEPTITKAA
-242 ENSVNARY
+242 EDSVDGRY
-250 DDIVSEINDGRKQA
+250 QEIVNEINDGRKQA
-264 QEGLDQAKTAL
+264 QDGLDQANRAL
-275 ETAQKAGAGEE
+275 ETAKKAGAGEE

-307 PEEPEFYVLTR
+307 PEEPELYVLTR

-386 LYSGSSGILG
+386 MYSGSSGILG
-396 CLIGYFVGTWGFPT
+396 CLIGYFLGTWGFPT

-423 DQVMYVFNGPL
+423 DQVMYVFNVPL
-434 LAISLAVTLLCTV
+434 LLISLAVTLLCTI

-456 ALTQTSA
+456 ALTQTAA

-480 RITPVWKRL
+480 RVTPIWKRL

-528 DNFMGVSDLQYNE
+528 DNFMGVSDQQFNE
-541 IDLYDATASFNESLT
+541 IDLYDATASFNESLS
-556 EDEMNAFL
+556 EEEMAAFL
-564 DNNGD
+564 DTNGERID
-569 RVAGALFS
+569 GALFS
-577 YSGNMDISANG
+577 CTGNMDISANG
-588 TTHSVAMN
+588 TTHSVSMN
-596 APVDNGD
+596 APIDNGQ
-603 LGDFFSWHTDETNY
+603 LEDFFSWHSDDTTY
-617 DLPDDGELLLDRGLA
+617 GLPENGEILLDRGLA
-632 NRLGVSVG
+632 DRLGVTAG

-671 SRGTL
+671 SRETL
-676 ANDFGKTDINSAYIN
+676 ADDFGKTDVNSAYIN
-691 FKGDGDVHELAAQ
+691 FQGDGDAHEMAAQ
-704 LMNSDANITNVSIS
+704 LMSEDSNITNVSIS

-733 VIVIVVILCAGAL
+733 VIVLVVILCAGAL

-773 FYAKEANA
+773 FYSKEANA
-781 YVFRENNVLTLFG
+781 YVFRENNALTLIG
-794 ALVGLVLGK
+794 ALVGLVIGK

-814 VDGLSFDVYVSPQ
+814 VDGLTFDAYVSPQ
-827 NYLLA
+827 NYGLA
-832 LVLTVIFA
+832 LVLTIIFA
-840 FITQLIMR
+840 LITQFIMR

>member
-41 EEAMLKTGDTYLNDQ
+41 EEAMLKTGDTYLNEQ

-127 NDNECVVDSSFYT
+127 NDNECVVDSSFYA
-140 GGSIGD
+140 GSSIGD
-146 TVTVS
+146 TVTVV
-151 ADNEA
+151 DNNEK
-156 DTLDAMSQHEMKI
+156 DTLDALSQHEMKI

-204 TSEYFTEMYV
+204 TSEYYTEMYV
-214 SVDTE
+214 SVNTE
-219 GEIYSDEY
+219 GEIYSDAY
-227 DASIDKEEPIVTEAA
+227 DASIDDAEPTITKAA
-242 ENSVNARY
+242 EDSVDGRY
-250 DDIVSEINDGRKQA
+250 QEIVNEINDGRKQA
-264 QEGLDQAKTAL
+264 QDGLDQANEAL
-275 ETAQKAGAGEE
+275 ETAKKAGAGEE

-307 PEEPEFYVLTR
+307 PEEPELYVLTR

-386 LYSGSSGILG
+386 MYSGSSGILG
-396 CLIGYFVGTWGFPT
+396 CLIGYFLGTWGFPT

-423 DQVMYVFNGPL
+423 DQVMYVFNVPL
-434 LAISLAVTLLCTV
+434 LLISLAVTLLCTI

-456 ALTQTSA
+456 ALTQTAA

-480 RITPVWKRL
+480 RVTPIWKRL

-528 DNFMGVSDLQYNE
+528 DNFMGVSDQQFNE
-541 IDLYDATASFNESLT
+541 IDLYDATASFNESLS
-556 EDEMNAFL
+556 EEEMAAFL
-564 DNNGD
+564 DANGERID
-569 RVAGALFS
+569 GALFS
-577 YSGNMDISANG
+577 YTGNMDISANG
-588 TTHSVAMN
+588 TTHSVSMN
-596 APVDNGD
+596 APIDNEQ
-603 LGDFFSWHTDETNY
+603 LGDFFSWHADDTTY
-617 DLPDDGELLLDRGLA
+617 GLPADGEILLDRGLA
-632 NRLGVSVG
+632 DRLGVTTG

-676 ANDFGKTDINSAYIN
+676 ADDFGKTDVNSAYIN
-691 FKGDGDVHELAAQ
+691 FQGDGDAHEMAAQ
-704 LMNSDANITNVSIS
+704 LMSEDSNITNVSIS

-733 VIVIVVILCAGAL
+733 VIVLVVILCAGAL

-773 FYAKEANA
+773 FYSKEANA
-781 YVFRENNVLTLFG
+781 YVFRENNALTLIG
-794 ALVGLVLGK
+794 ALVGLVIGK

-814 VDGLSFDVYVSPQ
+814 VDGLTFDAYVSPQ
-827 NYLLA
+827 NYGLA
-832 LVLTVIFA
+832 LVLTIVFA
-840 FITQLIMR
+840 LITQFIMR

>member
-41 EEAMLKTGDTYLNDQ
+41 EEAMLKTGDTYLNEQ

-127 NDNECVVDSSFYT
+127 NDNECVVDSSFYA
-140 GGSIGD
+140 GSSIGD
-146 TVTVS
+146 TVTVV
-151 ADNEA
+151 DNNEK
-156 DTLDAMSQHEMKI
+156 DTLDALSQHEMKI

-204 TSEYFTEMYV
+204 TSEYYTEMYV
-214 SVDTE
+214 SVNTE
-219 GEIYSDEY
+219 GEIYSDAY
-227 DASIDKEEPIVTEAA
+227 DASIDDAEPTITKAA
-242 ENSVNARY
+242 EDSVDGRY
-250 DDIVSEINDGRKQA
+250 QEIVNEINDGRKQA
-264 QEGLDQAKTAL
+264 QDGLDQANTAL
-275 ETAQKAGAGEE
+275 ETAKKAGAGEE

-307 PEEPEFYVLTR
+307 PEEPELYVLTR

-386 LYSGSSGILG
+386 MYSGSSGILG
-396 CLIGYFVGTWGFPT
+396 CLIGYFLGTWGFPT

-423 DQVMYVFNGPL
+423 DQVMYVFNVPL
-434 LAISLAVTLLCTV
+434 LLISLAVTLLCTI

-456 ALTQTSA
+456 ALTQTAA

-480 RITPVWKRL
+480 RVTPIWKRL

-528 DNFMGVSDLQYNE
+528 DNFMGVSDQQFNE
-541 IDLYDATASFNESLT
+541 IDLYDATASFNESLS
-556 EDEMNAFL
+556 EEEMAAFL
-564 DNNGD
+564 DTND
-569 RVAGALFS
+569 ERIAGALFS
-577 YSGNMDISANG
+577 YTGNMDISANG
-588 TTHSVAMN
+588 TTHSVSMN
-596 APVDNGD
+596 APIDNGQ
-603 LGDFFSWHTDETNY
+603 LGDFFSWHADDTTY
-617 DLPDDGELLLDRGLA
+617 GLPEDGEILLDRGLA
-632 NRLGVSVG
+632 DRLGVTTG

-671 SRGTL
+671 SRETL
-676 ANDFGKTDINSAYIN
+676 ADDFGKTDVNSAYIN
-691 FKGDGDVHELAAQ
+691 FQGDGDAHEMAAQ
-704 LMNSDANITNVSIS
+704 LMSEDSNITNVSIS

-733 VIVIVVILCAGAL
+733 VIVLVVILCAGAL

-773 FYAKEANA
+773 FYSKEANA
-781 YVFRENNVLTLFG
+781 YVFRENNALTLIG
-794 ALVGLVLGK
+794 ALVGLVIGK

-814 VDGLSFDVYVSPQ
+814 DDGLTFDAYVSPQ
-827 NYLLA
+827 NYGLA
-832 LVLTVIFA
+832 LVLTIIFA
-840 FITQLIMR
+840 LITQFIMR

>member
-146 TVTVS
+146 TVTVVD
-151 ADNEA
+151 DNEA
-156 DTLDAMSQHEMKI
+156 DTLDALSQHEMKI

-214 SVDTE
+214 SVNTE

-227 DASIDKEEPIVTEAA
+227 DASVDKEEPIVTEAA

-286 TIAKIQAQA
+286 TIAKIQAQV

-307 PEEPEFYVLTR
+307 PEKPELYVLTR
-318 DEDVGFQFFKSDSS
+318 DEDVGFQFFKSDSA

-396 CLIGYFVGTWGFPT
+396 CLIGYFLGTWGFPT

-423 DQVMYVFNGPL
+423 DRVMYVFNGPL
-434 LAISLAVTLLCTV
+434 LLISLVVTLLCTI
-447 GVTWLCGYS
+447 GVTWLCGHS

-480 RITPVWKRL
+480 RITPIWKRL

-556 EDEMNAFL
+556 EEEMNTFL
-564 DNNGD
+564 DKNGD
-569 RVAGALFS
+569 RITGALFS
-577 YSGNMDISANG
+577 YTGNMDISANG

-603 LGDFFSWHTDETNY
+603 LGDFFSWHTNETTY
-617 DLPDDGELLLDRGLA
+617 GLPDDGDLLLDRGLA
-632 NRLGVSVG
+632 ERLGVSVG

-649 MHEAVLTVSGVYDN
+649 MHEAVLTVSGIYDN

-704 LMNSDANITNVSIS
+704 LMNSDDNITNVSIT
-718 QDSMDMFTDMLDSLN
+718 QDSMAMFTDMLDSLN

-781 YVFRENNVLTLFG
+781 YVFRENNVLTLLG
-794 ALVGLVLGK
+794 ALVGLVIGK

-814 VDGLSFDVYVSPQ
+814 VDGLSFDAYVSPQ

-832 LVLTVIFA
+832 LVLTAVFA
-840 FITQLIMR
+840 FITQLLMR

>member
-41 EEAMLKTGDTYLNDQ
+41 EEAMLKTGDTYLNEQ

-127 NDNECVVDSSFYT
+127 NDNECVVDSSFYA
-140 GGSIGD
+140 GSSIGD
-146 TVTVS
+146 TVTVV
-151 ADNEA
+151 DNNEK
-156 DTLDAMSQHEMKI
+156 DTLDALSQHEMKI

-204 TSEYFTEMYV
+204 TSEYYTEMYV
-214 SVDTE
+214 SVNTE
-219 GEIYSDEY
+219 GEIYSDAY
-227 DASIDKEEPIVTEAA
+227 DASIDDAEPTITKAA
-242 ENSVNARY
+242 EDSVDGRY
-250 DDIVSEINDGRKQA
+250 QEIVNEINDGRKQA
-264 QEGLDQAKTAL
+264 QDGLDQANTAL
-275 ETAQKAGAGEE
+275 ETAKKAGAGEE

-307 PEEPEFYVLTR
+307 PEEPELYVLTR

-386 LYSGSSGILG
+386 MYSGSSGILG
-396 CLIGYFVGTWGFPT
+396 CLIGYFLGTWGFPT

-423 DQVMYVFNGPL
+423 DQVMYVFNVPL
-434 LAISLAVTLLCTV
+434 LLISLAVTLLCTI

-456 ALTQTSA
+456 ALTQTAA

-480 RITPVWKRL
+480 RVTPIWKRL

-528 DNFMGVSDLQYNE
+528 DNFMGVSDQQFNE
-541 IDLYDATASFNESLT
+541 IDLYDATASFNESLS
-556 EDEMNAFL
+556 EEEMAAFL
-564 DNNGD
+564 DTNGE
-569 RVAGALFS
+569 RIAGALFS
-577 YSGNMDISANG
+577 CTGNMDISANG
-588 TTHSVAMN
+588 TTHSVSMN
-596 APVDNGD
+596 APIDNGQ
-603 LGDFFSWHTDETNY
+603 LEDFFSWHADDTTY
-617 DLPDDGELLLDRGLA
+617 GLPENGEILLDRGLA
-632 NRLGVSVG
+632 DRLGVTTG

-671 SRGTL
+671 SRETL
-676 ANDFGKTDINSAYIN
+676 ADDFGKTDVNSAYIN
-691 FKGDGDVHELAAQ
+691 FQGDGDAHEMAAQ
-704 LMNSDANITNVSIS
+704 LMSEDSNITNVSIS

-733 VIVIVVILCAGAL
+733 VIVLVVILCAGAL

-773 FYAKEANA
+773 FYSKEANA
-781 YVFRENNVLTLFG
+781 YVFRENNALTLIG
-794 ALVGLVLGK
+794 ALVGLVIGK

-814 VDGLSFDVYVSPQ
+814 VDGLTFDAYVSPQ
-827 NYLLA
+827 NYGLA
-832 LVLTVIFA
+832 LVLTIIFA
-840 FITQLIMR
+840 LITQFIMR

>member
-41 EEAMLKTGDTYLNDQ
+41 EEAMLKTGDTYLNEQ

-109 SITADVNKLA
+109 SITADVNKLV

-127 NDNECVVDSSFYT
+127 NDNECVVDSSFYA
-140 GGSIGD
+140 GSSIGD
-146 TVTVS
+146 TVTVV
-151 ADNEA
+151 DNNEKN
-156 DTLDAMSQHEMKI
+156 TLDALSQHEMKI

-204 TSEYFTEMYV
+204 TSEYYTEMYV
-214 SVDTE
+214 SVNTE
-219 GEIYSDEY
+219 GEIYSDAY
-227 DASIDKEEPIVTEAA
+227 DASIDDAEPTITKAA
-242 ENSVNARY
+242 EDSVDGRY
-250 DDIVSEINDGRKQA
+250 QEIVNEINDGRKQA
-264 QEGLDQAKTAL
+264 QDGLDQANTAL
-275 ETAQKAGAGEE
+275 ETAKKAGAGEE

-307 PEEPEFYVLTR
+307 PEEPELYVLTR

-386 LYSGSSGILG
+386 MYSGSSGILG
-396 CLIGYFVGTWGFPT
+396 CLIGYFLGTWGFPT

-423 DQVMYVFNGPL
+423 DQVMYVFNVPL
-434 LAISLAVTLLCTV
+434 LLISLAVTLLCTI

-456 ALTQTSA
+456 ALTQTAA

-480 RITPVWKRL
+480 RVTPIWKRL

-528 DNFMGVSDLQYNE
+528 DNFMGVSDQQFNE
-541 IDLYDATASFNESLT
+541 IDLYDATASFNESLS
-556 EDEMNAFL
+556 EEEMAAFL
-564 DNNGD
+564 DTNGERID
-569 RVAGALFS
+569 GALFS
-577 YSGNMDISANG
+577 YTGNMDISANG
-588 TTHSVAMN
+588 TTHSVSMN
-596 APVDNGD
+596 APIDNGQ
-603 LGDFFSWHTDETNY
+603 LEDFFSWHADDTTY
-617 DLPDDGELLLDRGLA
+617 GLPENGEILLDRGLA
-632 NRLGVSVG
+632 DRLGVTTG

-649 MHEAVLTVSGVYDN
+649 MHEAVLTVIGVYDN

-671 SRGTL
+671 SRETL
-676 ANDFGKTDINSAYIN
+676 ADDFGKTDVNSAYIN
-691 FKGDGDVHELAAQ
+691 FQGDGDAHEMAAQ
-704 LMNSDANITNVSIS
+704 LMSEDSNITNVSIS

-733 VIVIVVILCAGAL
+733 VIVLVVILCAGAL

-773 FYAKEANA
+773 FYSKEANA
-781 YVFRENNVLTLFG
+781 YVFRENNALTLIG
-794 ALVGLVLGK
+794 ALVGLVIGK

-814 VDGLSFDVYVSPQ
+814 VDGLTFDAYVSPQ
-827 NYLLA
+827 NYGLA
-832 LVLTVIFA
+832 LVLTIVFA
-840 FITQLIMR
+840 LITQFIMR

>member
-41 EEAMLKTGDTYLNDQ
+41 EEAMLKTGDTYLNEQ

-127 NDNECVVDSSFYT
+127 NDNECVVDSSFYA
-140 GGSIGD
+140 GSSIGD
-146 TVTVS
+146 TVTVV
-151 ADNEA
+151 DNNEK
-156 DTLDAMSQHEMKI
+156 DTLDALSQHEMKI

-204 TSEYFTEMYV
+204 TSEYYTEMYV
-214 SVDTE
+214 SVNTE
-219 GEIYSDEY
+219 GEIYSDAY
-227 DASIDKEEPIVTEAA
+227 DASIDDAEPTITKAA
-242 ENSVNARY
+242 EDSVDGRY
-250 DDIVSEINDGRKQA
+250 QEIVNEINDGRKQA
-264 QEGLDQAKTAL
+264 QDGLDQANTAL
-275 ETAQKAGAGEE
+275 ETAKKAGAGEE

-307 PEEPEFYVLTR
+307 PEEPELYVLTR

-386 LYSGSSGILG
+386 MYSGSSGILG
-396 CLIGYFVGTWGFPT
+396 CLIGYFLGTWGFPT

-423 DQVMYVFNGPL
+423 DQVMYVFNVPL
-434 LAISLAVTLLCTV
+434 LLISLAVTLLCTI

-456 ALTQTSA
+456 ALTQTAA

-480 RITPVWKRL
+480 RVTPIWKRL

-528 DNFMGVSDLQYNE
+528 DNFMGVSDQQFNE
-541 IDLYDATASFNESLT
+541 IDLYDATASFNESLS
-556 EDEMNAFL
+556 EEEMAAFL
-564 DNNGD
+564 DTNGERID
-569 RVAGALFS
+569 GALFS
-577 YSGNMDISANG
+577 YTGNMDISANG
-588 TTHSVAMN
+588 TTHSVSMN
-596 APVDNGD
+596 APIDNGQ
-603 LGDFFSWHTDETNY
+603 LEDFFSWHVDDTTY
-617 DLPDDGELLLDRGLA
+617 GLPENGEILLDRGLA
-632 NRLGVSVG
+632 DRLGVTTG

-671 SRGTL
+671 SRETL
-676 ANDFGKTDINSAYIN
+676 ADDFGKTDVNSAYIN
-691 FKGDGDVHELAAQ
+691 FQGDGDAHEMAAQ
-704 LMNSDANITNVSIS
+704 LMSEDSNITNVSIS

-733 VIVIVVILCAGAL
+733 VIVLVVILCAGAL

-773 FYAKEANA
+773 FYSKEANA
-781 YVFRENNVLTLFG
+781 YVFRENNALTLIG
-794 ALVGLVLGK
+794 ALVGLVIGK

-814 VDGLSFDVYVSPQ
+814 VDGLTFDAYVSPQ
-827 NYLLA
+827 NYGLA
-832 LVLTVIFA
+832 LVLTIIFA
-840 FITQLIMR
+840 LITQFIMR

>member
-41 EEAMLKTGDTYLNDQ
+41 EEAMLKTGDTYLNEQ

-127 NDNECVVDSSFYT
+127 NDNECVVDSSFYA
-140 GGSIGD
+140 GSSIGD
-146 TVTVS
+146 TVTVV
-151 ADNEA
+151 DNNEK
-156 DTLDAMSQHEMKI
+156 DTLDALSQHEMKI

-204 TSEYFTEMYV
+204 TSEYYTEMYV
-214 SVDTE
+214 SVNTE
-219 GEIYSDEY
+219 GEIYSDAY
-227 DASIDKEEPIVTEAA
+227 DASIDDAEPTITKAA
-242 ENSVNARY
+242 EDSVDGRY
-250 DDIVSEINDGRKQA
+250 QEIVNEINDGRKQA
-264 QEGLDQAKTAL
+264 QDGLDQANTAL
-275 ETAQKAGAGEE
+275 ETAKKAGAGEE

-307 PEEPEFYVLTR
+307 PEEPELYVLTR

-386 LYSGSSGILG
+386 MYSGSSGILG
-396 CLIGYFVGTWGFPT
+396 CLIGYFLGTWGFPT

-423 DQVMYVFNGPL
+423 DQVMYVFNVPL
-434 LAISLAVTLLCTV
+434 LLISLAVTLLCTI

-456 ALTQTSA
+456 ALTQTAA

-480 RITPVWKRL
+480 RVTPIWKRL

-528 DNFMGVSDLQYNE
+528 DNFMGVSDQQFNE
-541 IDLYDATASFNESLT
+541 IDLYDATASFNESLS
-556 EDEMNAFL
+556 EEEMAAFL
-564 DNNGD
+564 DTNGERID
-569 RVAGALFS
+569 GALFS
-577 YSGNMDISANG
+577 YTGNMDISANG
-588 TTHSVAMN
+588 TTHSVSMN
-596 APVDNGD
+596 APIDNGQ
-603 LGDFFSWHTDETNY
+603 LEDFFSWHADDTTY
-617 DLPDDGELLLDRGLA
+617 GLPENGEILLDRGLA
-632 NRLGVSVG
+632 DRLGVTTG

-671 SRGTL
+671 SRETL
-676 ANDFGKTDINSAYIN
+676 ADDFGKTDVNSAYIN
-691 FKGDGDVHELAAQ
+691 FQGDGDVHEMAAQ
-704 LMNSDANITNVSIS
+704 LMSEDSNITNVSIS

-733 VIVIVVILCAGAL
+733 VIVLVVILCAGAL

-773 FYAKEANA
+773 FYSKEVNA
-781 YVFRENNVLTLFG
+781 YVFRENNALTLIG
-794 ALVGLVLGK
+794 ALVGLVIGK

-814 VDGLSFDVYVSPQ
+814 VDGLTFDAYVSPQ
-827 NYLLA
+827 NYGLA
-832 LVLTVIFA
+832 LVLTIIFA
-840 FITQLIMR
+840 LITQFIMR

>member
-41 EEAMLKTGDTYLNDQ
+41 EEAMLKTGDTYLNEQ

-127 NDNECVVDSSFYT
+127 NDNECVVDSSFYA
-140 GGSIGD
+140 GSSIGD
-146 TVTVS
+146 TVTVV
-151 ADNEA
+151 DNNEK
-156 DTLDAMSQHEMKI
+156 DTLDALSQHEMKI

-204 TSEYFTEMYV
+204 TSEYYTEMYV
-214 SVDTE
+214 SVNTE
-219 GEIYSDEY
+219 GEIYSDAY
-227 DASIDKEEPIVTEAA
+227 DASIDDAEPTITKAA
-242 ENSVNARY
+242 EDSVDGRY
-250 DDIVSEINDGRKQA
+250 QEIVNEINDGRKQA
-264 QEGLDQAKTAL
+264 QDGLDQANTAL
-275 ETAQKAGAGEE
+275 ETAKKAGAGEE

-307 PEEPEFYVLTR
+307 PEEPELYVLTR

-386 LYSGSSGILG
+386 MYSGSSGILG
-396 CLIGYFVGTWGFPT
+396 CLIGYFLGTWGFPT

-423 DQVMYVFNGPL
+423 DQVMYVFNVPL
-434 LAISLAVTLLCTV
+434 LLISLAVTLLCTI

-456 ALTQTSA
+456 ALTQTAA

-480 RITPVWKRL
+480 RVTPIWKRL

-528 DNFMGVSDLQYNE
+528 DNFMGVSDQQFNE
-541 IDLYDATASFNESLT
+541 IDLYDATASFNESLS
-556 EDEMNAFL
+556 EEEMAAFL
-564 DNNGD
+564 DTNGE
-569 RVAGALFS
+569 RIAGALFS
-577 YSGNMDISANG
+577 YTGNMDISANG
-588 TTHSVAMN
+588 TTHSVSMN
-596 APVDNGD
+596 APIDNGQ
-603 LGDFFSWHTDETNY
+603 LEDFFSWHADDTTY
-617 DLPDDGELLLDRGLA
+617 GLPENGEILLDRGLA
-632 NRLGVSVG
+632 DRLGVTTG

-671 SRGTL
+671 SRETL
-676 ANDFGKTDINSAYIN
+676 ADDFGKTDVNSAYIN
-691 FKGDGDVHELAAQ
+691 FQGDGDAHEMAAQ
-704 LMNSDANITNVSIS
+704 LMSEDSNITNVSIS

-733 VIVIVVILCAGAL
+733 VIVLVVILCAGAL

-773 FYAKEANA
+773 FYSKEANA
-781 YVFRENNVLTLFG
+781 YVFRENNALTLIG
-794 ALVGLVLGK
+794 ALVGLVIGK

-814 VDGLSFDVYVSPQ
+814 VDGLTFDAYVSPQ
-827 NYLLA
+827 NYGLA
-832 LVLTVIFA
+832 LVLTIIFA
-840 FITQLIMR
+840 LITQFIMR

>member
-41 EEAMLKTGDTYLNDQ
+41 EEAMLKTGDTYLNEQ

-127 NDNECVVDSSFYT
+127 NDNECVVDSSFYA
-140 GGSIGD
+140 GSSIGD
-146 TVTVS
+146 TVTVV
-151 ADNEA
+151 DNNEK
-156 DTLDAMSQHEMKI
+156 DTLDALSQHEMKI

-204 TSEYFTEMYV
+204 TSEYYTEMYV
-214 SVDTE
+214 SVNTE
-219 GEIYSDEY
+219 GEIYSDAY
-227 DASIDKEEPIVTEAA
+227 DASIDDAEPTITKAA
-242 ENSVNARY
+242 EDSVDGRY
-250 DDIVSEINDGRKQA
+250 QEIVNEINDGRKQA
-264 QEGLDQAKTAL
+264 QDGLDQANTAL
-275 ETAQKAGAGEE
+275 ETAKKAGAGEE

-307 PEEPEFYVLTR
+307 PEEPELYVLTR

-373 MGYGNRSVIMKYM
+373 MGYGTRSVIMKYM
-386 LYSGSSGILG
+386 MYSGSSGILG
-396 CLIGYFVGTWGFPT
+396 CLIGYFLGTWGFPT

-423 DQVMYVFNGPL
+423 DQVMYVFNVPL
-434 LAISLAVTLLCTV
+434 LLISLAVTLLCTI

-456 ALTQTSA
+456 ALTQTAA

-480 RITPVWKRL
+480 RVTPIWKRL

-528 DNFMGVSDLQYNE
+528 DNFMGVSDQQFNE
-541 IDLYDATASFNESLT
+541 IDLYDATASFNESLS
-556 EDEMNAFL
+556 EEEMAAFL
-564 DNNGD
+564 DTNGERID
-569 RVAGALFS
+569 GALFS
-577 YSGNMDISANG
+577 YTGNMDISANG
-588 TTHSVAMN
+588 TTHSVSMN
-596 APVDNGD
+596 APIDNGQ
-603 LGDFFSWHTDETNY
+603 LEDFFSWHADDTTY
-617 DLPDDGELLLDRGLA
+617 GLPENGEILLDRGLA
-632 NRLGVSVG
+632 DRLGVTTG

-671 SRGTL
+671 SRETL
-676 ANDFGKTDINSAYIN
+676 ADDFGKTDVNSAYIN
-691 FKGDGDVHELAAQ
+691 FQGDGDAHEMAAQ
-704 LMNSDANITNVSIS
+704 LMSEDSNITNVSIS
-718 QDSMDMFTDMLDSLN
+718 QDSMDMFTYMLDSLN
-733 VIVIVVILCAGAL
+733 VIVLVVILCAGAL

-773 FYAKEANA
+773 FYSKEANA
-781 YVFRENNVLTLFG
+781 YVFRENNALTLIG
-794 ALVGLVLGK
+794 ALVGLVIGK

-814 VDGLSFDVYVSPQ
+814 VDGLTFDAYVSPQ
-827 NYLLA
+827 NYGLA
-832 LVLTVIFA
+832 LVLTIVFA
-840 FITQLIMR
+840 LITQFIMR

>member
-41 EEAMLKTGDTYLNDQ
+41 EEAMLKTGDTYLNEQ

-127 NDNECVVDSSFYT
+127 NDNECVVDSSFYA
-140 GGSIGD
+140 GSSIGD
-146 TVTVS
+146 TVTVV
-151 ADNEA
+151 DNNEK
-156 DTLDAMSQHEMKI
+156 DTLDALSQHEMKI

-204 TSEYFTEMYV
+204 TSEYYTEMYV
-214 SVDTE
+214 SVNTE
-219 GEIYSDEY
+219 GEIYSDAY
-227 DASIDKEEPIVTEAA
+227 DASIDDAEPTITKAA
-242 ENSVNARY
+242 EDSVDGRY
-250 DDIVSEINDGRKQA
+250 QEIVNEINDGRKQA
-264 QEGLDQAKTAL
+264 QDGLDQANTAL
-275 ETAQKAGAGEE
+275 ETAKKAGAGEE

-307 PEEPEFYVLTR
+307 PEEPELYVLTR

-386 LYSGSSGILG
+386 MYSGSSGILG
-396 CLIGYFVGTWGFPT
+396 CLIGYFLGTWGFPT

-423 DQVMYVFNGPL
+423 DQVMYVFNVPL
-434 LAISLAVTLLCTV
+434 LLISLAVTLLCTI

-456 ALTQTSA
+456 ALTQTAA

-480 RITPVWKRL
+480 RVTPIWKRL

-528 DNFMGVSDLQYNE
+528 DNFMGVSDQQFNE
-541 IDLYDATASFNESLT
+541 IDLYDATASFNESLS
-556 EDEMNAFL
+556 EEEMAAFL
-564 DNNGD
+564 DANGE
-569 RVAGALFS
+569 RIAGALFS
-577 YSGNMDISANG
+577 YTGNMDISANG
-588 TTHSVAMN
+588 TTHSVSMN
-596 APVDNGD
+596 APIDND
-603 LGDFFSWHTDETNY
+603 QLGDFFSWHADDTTY
-617 DLPDDGELLLDRGLA
+617 GLPEDGEILLDRGLA
-632 NRLGVSVG
+632 DRLGVTTG

-649 MHEAVLTVSGVYDN
+649 MHEAVLMVSGVYDN

-676 ANDFGKTDINSAYIN
+676 ADDFGKTDVNSAYIN
-691 FKGDGDVHELAAQ
+691 FQGDGDAHEMAAQ
-704 LMNSDANITNVSIS
+704 LMSEDSNITNVSIS

-733 VIVIVVILCAGAL
+733 VIVLVVILCAGAL

-773 FYAKEANA
+773 FYSKEANA
-781 YVFRENNVLTLFG
+781 YVFRENNALTLIG
-794 ALVGLVLGK
+794 ALVGLVIGK

-814 VDGLSFDVYVSPQ
+814 VDGLTFDAYVSPQ
-827 NYLLA
+827 NYGLA
-832 LVLTVIFA
+832 LVLTIIFA
-840 FITQLIMR
+840 LITQFIMR